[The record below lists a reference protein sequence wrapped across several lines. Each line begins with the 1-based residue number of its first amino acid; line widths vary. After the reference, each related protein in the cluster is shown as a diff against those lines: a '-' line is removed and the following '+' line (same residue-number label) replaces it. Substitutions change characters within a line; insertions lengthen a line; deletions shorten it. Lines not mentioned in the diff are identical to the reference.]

1 MRKILFVSLL
11 AIFLLTSCGGSA
23 NTVEDAAVAGAE
35 VENVVYK
42 SPT

>member
-11 AIFLLTSCGGSA
+11 AMFLLTSCGGSA
-23 NTVEDAAVAGAE
+23 NMVEDVAETE

>member
-11 AIFLLTSCGGSA
+11 AMFLLTSCGASA
-23 NTVEDAAVAGAE
+23 NIVEDVAVAETE